1 MRTRRPSGRPAHLR
15 PNEGAWSG
23 TLCRRRVLLP
33 RAAIVGA
40 WRSARP
46 ARDQDRKFGRR
57 VARNVGRPGRLDAR
71 TRPRFTRRADT
82 RERSFVYAIVRCG
95 RKQSR
100 AAGDDVLTV
109 DKLAGQVGS
118 TVSLPAVLI
127 ADVGKVIKDS
137 AQLGTYE
144 VTAEIIGPA

>member
-1 MRTRRPSGRPAHLR
+1 MRTRRPTGRPAHLR

-46 ARDQDRKFGRR
+46 ARDQGRKFGRR

-71 TRPRFTRRADT
+71 TRPRFTRPAGT
-82 RERSFVYAIVRCG
+82 RGSSFGYAIVRWG
-95 RKQSR
+95 GKQDGALVCR
-100 AAGDDVLTV
+100 VL
-109 DKLAGQVGS
+109 
-118 TVSLPAVLI
+118 
-127 ADVGKVIKDS
+127 
-137 AQLGTYE
+137 
-144 VTAEIIGPA
+144 

>member
-1 MRTRRPSGRPAHLR
+1 MRTRRPTSRPAHLR

-23 TLCRRRVLLP
+23 ALCRRRVLLP

-82 RERSFVYAIVRCG
+82 RERSFVDAILCCG
-95 RKQSR
+95 PNESTVTV
-100 AAGDDVLTV
+100 DDVLTF
-109 DKLAGQVGS
+109 DKA
-118 TVSLPAVLI
+118 ACH
-127 ADVGKVIKDS
+127 
-137 AQLGTYE
+137 
-144 VTAEIIGPA
+144 